1 MSLTPSERLVK
12 FSNRQFKKPFLRMM
26 LYKIQNPAVTS
37 DHLWNSKTVQ
47 SSTKWI
53 RSEMR
58 FWRGL
63 SHLSHFDRVQRTIS
77 PKSSQNS
84 TFKLLRKPPIWQYK
98 IKTISATWGI
108 LTESLRNPK
117 LSAMLCS
124 HFKKNKK
131 KRFWIASTNSSS
143 NAIRSWSNCA
153 WTRIWAKTSTN
164 STSSVTTR
172 WTKVAMQLRSLC

>member
-1 MSLTPSERLVK
+1 MLK
-12 FSNRQFKKPFLRMM
+12 FNNRCQFKKPFQHTRLC
-26 LYKIQNPAVTS
+26 KIPSPKVTS
-37 DHLWNSKTVQ
+37 DR
-47 SSTKWI
+47 KWI
-53 RSEMR
+53 SRTALFSAKWTESVTR
-58 FWRGL
+58 FWRGS
-63 SHLSHFDRVQRTIS
+63 SHLSHFDRAQRMIS

-84 TFKLLRKPPIWQYK
+84 TSKQSRKPPIWQYK